1 MRNTRA
7 EEKSKKLSPYSTVAE
22 VAERYRTGREQ
33 VHRWIRTGRLRPVVR
48 VGRLVRISADALAEF
63 EAQHTIGGVR

>member
-1 MRNTRA
+1 MRTRA
-7 EEKSKKLSPYSTVAE
+7 KKKPNKLAAYFTPEE
-22 VAERYRTGREQ
+22 VAERYHTGREQ